1 MSPSKENKKEPMF
14 NKQEQKVAEEL
25 SNSSNIIGKGT
36 ILEGNLETFGNIRI
50 EGKVIGNIKTKSKA
64 AFGQSS
70 QVEGSVL
77 AQNAE
82 IAGHISGTVE
92 VTEILVLKPTAV
104 IDGDIITNKL
114 IVESGAAF
122 NGSCK
127 MGVKSKEIKIGK
139 AEGEDKPLLKAQ
151 S

>member
-1 MSPSKENKKEPMF
+1 MF
-14 NKQEQKVAEEL
+14 NKQEHKVAEDL

-36 ILEGNLETFGNIRI
+36 ILEGNLETFGNIRV
-50 EGKVIGNIKTKSKA
+50 EGKIVGNIKTKTKA
-64 AFGQSS
+64 AFGDSS

-82 IAGHISGTVE
+82 IAGHITGTVE
-92 VTEILVLKPTAV
+92 ITEVLVLKPTAV

-114 IVESGAAF
+114 IVESGASF

-127 MGVKSKEIKIGK
+127 MGVNSKEIKIGK
-139 AEGEDKPLLKAQ
+139 IEGEEKPLLKAQ
-151 S
+151 F

>member
-1 MSPSKENKKEPMF
+1 MF
-14 NKQEQKVAEEL
+14 NKQEHKVAEEL

-36 ILEGNLETFGNIRI
+36 ILEGSLESFGNVRI
-50 EGKVIGNIKTKSKA
+50 EGKIIGNIKTKSKA

-70 QVEGSVL
+70 QVDGSVL

-92 VTEILVLKPTAV
+92 VTEVLVLKPTAV
-104 IDGDIITNKL
+104 IDGDIVTNKL
-114 IVESGAAF
+114 IVESGAVF
-122 NGSCK
+122 NGGCK
-127 MGVKSKEIKIGK
+127 MGVKSKEIRIGK
-139 AEGEDKPLLKAQ
+139 SEGEGKPLLKAQ